1 MIRPPYLKKG
11 DRVGIVS
18 PSRSITFEEVHPTIK
33 VLQKFG
39 YEVVL
44 GSHVFSR
51 QNQFAGP
58 DEHRKNDF
66 QQMLDDDSIRA
77 IICARGGYGAVRII
91 DNLDFS
97 RFIRHPKWIVGYSD
111 ITVFHSHIHSCC
123 GVETI
128 HATMPKNIVSEIPDD
143 SVRSMVNALCGSQ
156 IIYSAERTELSRE
169 GYAEGILTG
178 GNLSIIYNMMGSVS
192 ELKTEGKILFLEDLD
207 EYLYH
212 IDRMMMNLKRAGKLS
227 GLSGLIIGG
236 MTQMNDNKI
245 PFGQTAEE
253 IISDAVAEYSYPL
266 CFHFPAGH
274 TEKNLALIFGR
285 KIKLSVGKQ
294 VQIVF

>member
-1 MIRPPYLKKG
+1 MIQPLYLKKG
-11 DRVGIVS
+11 DKVGIVS

-39 YEVVL
+39 LEVIL

-51 QNQFAGP
+51 QNQFAGS
-58 DEHRKNDF
+58 DEHRRKDF

-111 ITVFHSHIHSCC
+111 VTVFHSHIHSCC
-123 GVETI
+123 GIETI
-128 HATMPKNIVSEIPDD
+128 HATMPKNIVSDIPDD
-143 SVRSMVNALCGSQ
+143 SAISMVNALSGSQ
-156 IIYSAERTELSRE
+156 VTYLSERTKYSRE
-169 GYAEGILTG
+169 GFAEGILTG
-178 GNLSIIYNMMGSVS
+178 GNLSILYNMMGSVS
-192 ELKTEGKILFLEDLD
+192 EVNTEGKILFLEDID

-212 IDRMMMNLKRAGKLS
+212 VDRMMMNLKRAGKLS
-227 GLSGLIIGG
+227 GLAGLIVGG
-236 MTQMNDNKI
+236 MTRMNDNKI
-245 PFGQTAEE
+245 PFGKTAEE
-253 IISDAVAEYSYPL
+253 IISDAVEEYVYPV
-266 CFHFPAGH
+266 CFNFPAGH
-274 TEKNLALIFGR
+274 TEKNLALILGR